1 MLAAIARAND
11 HKDLAGPT
19 SRNRQSFSFE
29 NFFRQ
34 GEKYFLGATVL
45 AEKFSNLKNRRGF
58 LQMMLGKQLANE
70 VKMARV
76 LYRKCGLGS
85 TLSFLNLSGVN
96 TLSKTVV

>member
-1 MLAAIARAND
+1 
-11 HKDLAGPT
+11 
-19 SRNRQSFSFE
+19 
-29 NFFRQ
+29 
-34 GEKYFLGATVL
+34 
-45 AEKFSNLKNRRGF
+45 
-58 LQMMLGKQLANE
+58 MMLGKQLANE